1 MWNERNADTD
11 VAYGTS
17 PHGVLIEQAGC
28 VTEGSAR
35 RLARHTGRDAIWL
48 AARADAVT
56 VDARWAGLR

>member
-17 PHGVLIEQAGC
+17 PNGVLIEQAGC

-35 RLARHTGRDAIWL
+35 CSAKAQGRDAMWL
-48 AARADAVT
+48 AARGDAVA
-56 VDARWAGLR
+56 VDARWARLR

>member
-17 PHGVLIEQAGC
+17 TNGILIEQAGC

-35 RLARHTGRDAIWL
+35 CLARDPGRDAMWL
-48 AARADAVT
+48 AARGDSVT